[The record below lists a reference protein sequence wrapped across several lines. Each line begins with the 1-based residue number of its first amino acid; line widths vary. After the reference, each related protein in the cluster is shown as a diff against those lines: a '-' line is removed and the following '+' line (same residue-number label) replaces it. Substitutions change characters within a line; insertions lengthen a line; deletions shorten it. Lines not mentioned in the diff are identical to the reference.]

1 MSERGS
7 IDSDC
12 PSLTSASLSDSESEQ
27 GFNISRSTLSEPSST
42 HSNSPIPLFVN
53 MDELRTHVDRS
64 THEMQP
70 LDTRIFAAPHVRDSM
85 QVQVDEEGV
94 LTVTH
99 EFPGEEPEEVFYP
112 EDEGSLPSVIC
123 LEWDYGCDDDNQ
135 FIQNIDACNLQ

>member
-42 HSNSPIPLFVN
+42 HSDSPIPLVVN

-64 THEMQP
+64 THDMQP
-70 LDTRIFAAPHVRDSM
+70 LDTRIFAPHVGVSM

-94 LTVTH
+94 LNVTH
-99 EFPGEEPEEVFYP
+99 EFLGEEHEDVLYP
-112 EDEGSLPSVIC
+112 EDEGSPPIVIC
-123 LEWDYGCDDDNQ
+123 LEWDYGCDNDDE
-135 FIQNIDACNLQ
+135 FIQNINACNLQ